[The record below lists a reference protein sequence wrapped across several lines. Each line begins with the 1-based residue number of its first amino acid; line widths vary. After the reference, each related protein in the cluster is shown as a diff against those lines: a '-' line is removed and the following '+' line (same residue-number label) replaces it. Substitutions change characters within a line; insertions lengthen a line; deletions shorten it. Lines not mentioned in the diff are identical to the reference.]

1 MEMDSNTNV
10 MSTVEL
16 GDLSFVSSESMQNDI
31 YSGTMEN
38 NDTSSSKHSGP
49 SAFGADNDGL
59 ASQVLNKKG
68 FGWLL
73 EVEDVDDEATDKP
86 LL

>member
-1 MEMDSNTNV
+1 MDSNTNA

-16 GDLSFVSSESMQNDI
+16 GDLSFVSSESMQNDF

-38 NDTSSSKHSGP
+38 NDASSSKISGP
-49 SAFGADNDGL
+49 PAFGAAENDGL
-59 ASQVLNKKG
+59 ASQILNKRG

-73 EVEDVDDEATDKP
+73 EVEDVDDEVDDKP